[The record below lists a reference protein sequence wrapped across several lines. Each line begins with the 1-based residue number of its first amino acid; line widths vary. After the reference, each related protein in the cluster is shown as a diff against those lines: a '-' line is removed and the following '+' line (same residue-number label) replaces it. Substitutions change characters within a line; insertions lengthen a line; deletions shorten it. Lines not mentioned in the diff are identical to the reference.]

1 MKKTLMVLMILLN
14 VAWISAQVQYD
25 SIYTTNEGII
35 AVTIKEVASD
45 AVKFLYPN
53 EDILNSMVKSRIQKI
68 VFKSGRVQVFSES
81 TSYKKVTCVEDWEN
95 VSISRLESEIQGL
108 YKIGDISV
116 KAKAFI
122 ESSSKVNERAIM
134 KLKMEAA
141 LQGANVVYIVTETS
155 VGNKMGTQYQAGQA
169 AETQISGITYSNS
182 LPKYSDFAK
191 ILKDKNTI
199 LVKKQV
205 LYNSSTSVTAYEIKN
220 KPTPI
225 SNTQEKGSFI
235 YATAT
240 IKDAYSN
247 EFRVTYFDAK
257 KIILMEDH
265 KGEIWNYTIQIE

>member
-1 MKKTLMVLMILLN
+1 
-14 VAWISAQVQYD
+14 
-25 SIYTTNEGII
+25 
-35 AVTIKEVASD
+35 
-45 AVKFLYPN
+45 
-53 EDILNSMVKSRIQKI
+53 
-68 VFKSGRVQVFSES
+68 
-81 TSYKKVTCVEDWEN
+81 
-95 VSISRLESEIQGL
+95 
-108 YKIGDISV
+108 
-116 KAKAFI
+116 
-122 ESSSKVNERAIM
+122 
-134 KLKMEAA
+134 
-141 LQGANVVYIVTETS
+141 VTETS

-182 LPKYSDFAK
+182 LPKYSDFVK

-247 EFRVTYFDAK
+247 EFRVTYFDAN